1 MTGLIQVYTGKGK
14 GKTTAAIG
22 LALRALGHGMRV
34 CIVQF
39 LKKEGGSGE
48 IEAIKRFRGIRIL
61 HAGGVFPMRR
71 APNEKERKQLRQ
83 SLVKALSECEN
94 IILSKKY
101 DVVILD
107 EINFAMSRG
116 LVSPEAVL
124 ELMETKPAGVE
135 LVLTGRGAPRR
146 VLQKAD
152 LVTRM
157 EEVKHPFNRGV
168 KARKGIEY

>member
-48 IEAIKRFRGIRIL
+48 IEAIRKFRGIKIL
-61 HAGGVFPMRR
+61 HAGGVLPMRR

-83 SLVKALSECEN
+83 SLVEALSECGN
-94 IILSKKY
+94 IIHSGKY

-107 EINFAMSRG
+107 EINFAMSSR
-116 LVSPEAVL
+116 LINPDTVI
-124 ELMETKPAGVE
+124 ELMKIKPRSVE
-135 LVLTGRGAPRR
+135 LVLTGRGAPRK
-146 VLQKAD
+146 VLQRAD
-152 LVTRM
+152 LVTQM
-157 EEVKHPFNRGV
+157 KEVKHPFNRGV

>member
-1 MTGLIQVYTGKGK
+1 MKGLIQVYTGKGK
-14 GKTTAAIG
+14 GKTTAAMG

-34 CIVQF
+34 CIIQF
-39 LKKEGGSGE
+39 LKKERRSGE
-48 IEAIKRFRGIRIL
+48 IEAIKRCRGIKIL
-61 HAGGVFPMRR
+61 YAEGVLPVKRPVR
-71 APNEKERKQLRQ
+71 EQELKRLRQ
-83 SLVKALSECEN
+83 SLAEALSECEN
-94 IILSKKY
+94 IIRSKKY

-116 LVSPEAVL
+116 LVSSEAVL
-124 ELMETKPAGVE
+124 ELMETKPGSVE

-146 VLQKAD
+146 VLQRAN

-157 EEVKHPFNRGV
+157 EEVKHPFSRGV

>member
-39 LKKEGGSGE
+39 LKKERGSGE
-48 IEAIKRFRGIRIL
+48 IEAIRKFRGIKIL
-61 HAGGVFPMRR
+61 HAGGVLPMRR

-83 SLVKALSECEN
+83 SLVKALSQCEN
-94 IILSKKY
+94 IISSKKY

-107 EINFAMSRG
+107 EINFAMSSG

-124 ELMETKPAGVE
+124 ELMETKPGNVE

-152 LVTRM
+152 LVTHM

-168 KARKGIEY
+168 KARKGIDY